1 MFTILFNTLL
11 NIKAEELC
19 SFQWIN
25 QFPYTSFT
33 DKFYTKFSF
42 DHTHCWKNL
51 FTHFFFDT
59 DRVWFCQE
67 HPIFGRGEI
76 SICSLSIVIQKFSI
90 SILNVFLKWS
100 QINLKGI
107 PNEFIIKGRI
117 QTIFISIRCGRW
129 KGKNVI
135 SFNHRNGWSA
145 DDTSWISLVCPSL
158 RTPTLIYGWKN
169 NWIFWNLKLLLK
181 E

>member
-25 QFPYTSFT
+25 QFTYTSFT
-33 DKFYTKFSF
+33 GNSF
-42 DHTHCWKNL
+42 TQNLVLIIHIAKKNL
-51 FTHFFFDT
+51 FTHFFLGT
-59 DRVWFCQE
+59 DGVWFCQE
-67 HPIFGRGEI
+67 HPTFGRGEI

-90 SILNVFLKWS
+90 SILNVLLKWS
-100 QINLKGI
+100 RINLKGI
-107 PNEFIIKGRI
+107 PNEFIKKGRI
-117 QTIFISIRCGRW
+117 QTIFFFSIRCGRW

-145 DDTSWISLVCPSL
+145 DDISWI
-158 RTPTLIYGWKN
+158 WKQLN
-169 NWIFWNLKLLLK
+169 ILKSK
-181 E
+181 AFIKRIKDSF